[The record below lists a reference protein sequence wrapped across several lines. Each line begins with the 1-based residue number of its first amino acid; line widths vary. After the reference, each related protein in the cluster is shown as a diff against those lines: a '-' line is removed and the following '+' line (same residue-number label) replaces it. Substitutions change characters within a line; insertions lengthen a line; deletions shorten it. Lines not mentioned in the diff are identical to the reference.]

1 MINTCLM
8 RTRKA
13 TLTFESKLLAGVN
26 LGHEVVFLFLR
37 RLGSL
42 LGFNLFKGFTE
53 DGRGDVAC

>member
-1 MINTCLM
+1 M

-26 LGHEVVFLFLR
+26 LGHEVVFLFLG